1 MATVAVAAPT
11 DAEGAPAPV
20 AAADIKGMEKPTYDK
35 MELWLMEC
43 NLLGPEEG
51 LSEEQVV

>member
-1 MATVAVAAPT
+1 MAAPT
-11 DAEGAPAPV
+11 ATEGAPAPV